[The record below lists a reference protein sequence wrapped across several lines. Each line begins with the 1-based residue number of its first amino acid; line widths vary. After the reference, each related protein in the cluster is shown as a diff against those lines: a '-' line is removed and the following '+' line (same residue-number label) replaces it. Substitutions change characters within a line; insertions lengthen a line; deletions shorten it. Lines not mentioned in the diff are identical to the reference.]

1 MPSFS
6 HHFQFQAEQ
15 NQNKPRFAH
24 ETLSLSLIMQYA
36 ETAKKQSSEALY
48 RLHPL
53 VKTYRDKVAE
63 TSKAMLDAES
73 SLGAETEV
81 PPTYTA
87 ALTLVKEGFAGHLL
101 ALDEWLSAL
110 TQKDDARA
118 EKAMASTKQSGGQ
131 LEVAL
136 SGLSMKG

>member
-15 NQNKPRFAH
+15 NKPKFPN
-24 ETLSLSLIMQYA
+24 ETLNLSLILQYA
-36 ETAKKQSSEALY
+36 ETARKQSLEALC

-131 LEVAL
+131 LEAAL
-136 SGLSMKG
+136 NGLSMKG